1 MLKDGDGDGRA
12 DAAPVVV
19 ANRAGAHGL
28 AIKDKQ
34 LYLATVKEVFV
45 ADILADGAWGRCA

>member
-1 MLKDGDGDGRA
+1 M
-12 DAAPVVV
+12 

-28 AIKDKQ
+28 AIHDGK

-45 ADILADGAWGRCA
+45 APIRSDGKPQLPM